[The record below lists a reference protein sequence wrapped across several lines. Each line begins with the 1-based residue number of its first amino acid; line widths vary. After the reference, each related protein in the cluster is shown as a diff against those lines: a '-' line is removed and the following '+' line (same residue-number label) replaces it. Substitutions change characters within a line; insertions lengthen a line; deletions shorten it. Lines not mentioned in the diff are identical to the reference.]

1 MATVV
6 DFPFQKKEGKFFAPL
21 ASSEPDYIVVNGA
34 IQANGNKI
42 VAGIHNMKAE
52 YAEKMIKK
60 GFQFVTV
67 GSDQRFMSAGAKES
81 VSKIKKINTKESKAY

>member
-42 VAGIHNMKAE
+42 VAGIKGA
-52 YAEKMIKK
+52 YARIRLTLPAANAATKK
-60 GFQFVTV
+60 ELFALSTLAVN
-67 GSDQRFMSAGAKES
+67 SSS
-81 VSKIKKINTKESKAY
+81 